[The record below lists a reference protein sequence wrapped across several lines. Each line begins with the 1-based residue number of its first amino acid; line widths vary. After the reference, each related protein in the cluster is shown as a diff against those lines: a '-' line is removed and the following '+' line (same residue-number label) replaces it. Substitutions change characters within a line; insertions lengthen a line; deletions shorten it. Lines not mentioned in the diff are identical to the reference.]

1 MNNGNNGNVY
11 YRSQLEKDTDQALTQ
26 SFESGAILPWLVGAL
41 VILALIGG
49 IGAWQQ
55 NKRRY

>member
-1 MNNGNNGNVY
+1 MNPNGQVI

-26 SFESGAILPWLVGAL
+26 SLESGAALPWLVGAL
-41 VILALIGG
+41 VVLLI
-49 IGAWQQ
+49 IAGACGYSN